1 MDEFKKSGSFEEFK
15 NYLQAWVKE
24 SYKEYRVVSESAFS
38 AKNLKG
44 VKISERFIDKVGK
57 NVRRESY
64 DFKVSNEKKIAFT
77 CTVSKNPKLNGAMSS
92 MKWRPR

>member
-1 MDEFKKSGSFEEFK
+1 MDEFKRSGSFEEFK

-24 SYKEYRVVSESAFS
+24 SHKEYMVVSESAFS

-44 VKISERFIDKVGK
+44 VKIIERFIDKVGK
-57 NVRRESY
+57 SVRRESIIS
-64 DFKVSNEKKIAFT
+64 KSKMKRKLLSPVQLQKK
-77 CTVSKNPKLNGAMSS
+77 PKLNWTMSS